1 MSLVHHNINFCTHVH
16 TVINIIIV
24 VYTPMQFMIVWPLF
38 PMRTWDKFGLRIL
51 AMPLNLR

>member
-38 PMRTWDKFGLRIL
+38 LMRTWDKFSLRIL

>member
-16 TVINIIIV
+16 TVIIIV